1 MKNKIKQI
9 LYSVFPILGFQ
20 FKEMWETFEESWIGK
35 YIVTWVT
42 GLLIIGL
49 LLIILITIGS
59 FVFWTMPTFSLEPVE
74 GGGAWFFRAL
84 FVAYSVFIMGIIE
97 ND

>member
-1 MKNKIKQI
+1 MKNKVKQI
-9 LYSVFPILGFQ
+9 LYSVFPIFTIQ
-20 FKEMWETFEESWIGK
+20 FKEFWEIFKESWIER
-35 YIVTWVT
+35 YITAWVT

-84 FVAYSVFIMGIIE
+84 FVAYSVFIMGMIE